1 MAVSGRKTYVG
12 DGTALTVRTVS
23 PGSMSHVLAVG
34 TDPRVLVP
42 VAGGVWA
49 GGSNPG
55 RVVAVA
61 PG

>member
-1 MAVSGRKTYVG
+1 
-12 DGTALTVRTVS
+12 
-23 PGSMSHVLAVG
+23 
-34 TDPRVLVP
+34 VLVP

-61 PG
+61 HG